1 MPQVNINTI
10 LARYQ
15 SGFGYVAG
23 MSLPWWQPLWA
34 KLVTMP
40 LYAERLDGVHL

>member
-23 MSLPWWQPLWA
+23 NVASRGGKPAM
-34 KLVTMP
+34 
-40 LYAERLDGVHL
+40 G